1 DRGDRARGGDPPSP
15 GPRRQAPRAGE
26 RALARRAALPRD
38 RYRARHRPR
47 LPPARRADRG
57 HEPRRDPAHRRLRAP
72 AGRPPH
78 DRGGGARHGGGD
90 GHLRPHHRAQLRRDP
105 RRGRPG
111 RDPREPGRA
120 PRLPAGLRPRM
131 LRVETVDA
139 YYGLSHVLQGV
150 SLTVEAGEAVAL
162 LGRNGAGKTTTLK
175 TIMAVVRARRGRIT
189 WNDADITG
197 LAPYRIVQLG
207 IGYVPEERRIF
218 PNLSVY
224 ENLKMA
230 RLNVDGGRRMN
241 DYLARVVELFPPL
254 AERLSNKGRTLS
266 GGEQQMLTMARS
278 LGTEPKLLLIDEP
291 TEGLMPAFVETISQ
305 TIVEIQRQGVAV
317 LLVEQNTR
325 LALAATQRVYLI
337 EKGVIKHE
345 ARSADLAN
353 DAEARH
359 RYLGV

>member
-1 DRGDRARGGDPPSP
+1 V
-15 GPRRQAPRAGE
+15 
-26 RALARRAALPRD
+26 
-38 RYRARHRPR
+38 
-47 LPPARRADRG
+47 
-57 HEPRRDPAHRRLRAP
+57 
-72 AGRPPH
+72 
-78 DRGGGARHGGGD
+78 
-90 GHLRPHHRAQLRRDP
+90 
-105 RRGRPG
+105 
-111 RDPREPGRA
+111 
-120 PRLPAGLRPRM
+120 
-131 LRVETVDA
+131 LRVEGVDS

-150 SLTVEAGEAVAL
+150 SLTVDPGEAVGL

-175 TIMAVVRARRGRIT
+175 TIMAVVRARRGRVT
-189 WNDADITG
+189 WNGEDITA
-197 LAPYRIVQLG
+197 LPPYRIVRAG

-230 RLNVDGGRRMN
+230 RLTTDGGRRM
-241 DYLARVVELFPPL
+241 DAYLARVLELFPPL
-254 AERLSNKGRTLS
+254 ADRLGNKGKTLS

-291 TEGLMPAFVETISQ
+291 TEGLMPAFVETIGR
-305 TIVEIQRQGVAV
+305 TITEIQRQGVAV

-325 LALAATQRVYLI
+325 LALEATQRVYVI

-345 ARSADLAN
+345 ARSRDLAA

>member
-1 DRGDRARGGDPPSP
+1 V
-15 GPRRQAPRAGE
+15 
-26 RALARRAALPRD
+26 LA
-38 RYRARHRPR
+38 
-47 LPPARRADRG
+47 
-57 HEPRRDPAHRRLRAP
+57 
-72 AGRPPH
+72 
-78 DRGGGARHGGGD
+78 
-90 GHLRPHHRAQLRRDP
+90 
-105 RRGRPG
+105 
-111 RDPREPGRA
+111 
-120 PRLPAGLRPRM
+120 
-131 LRVETVDA
+131 VEGIDA

-150 SLTVEAGEAVAL
+150 SLRVETGEAVAL

-189 WNDADITG
+189 WNGADITG
-197 LAPYRIVQLG
+197 LSPHRIVQLG

-218 PNLSVY
+218 PNLTVY

-230 RLNVDGGRRMN
+230 RLAVDGGRRMD
-241 DYLARVVELFPPL
+241 DYLARVVALFPPL
-254 AERLSNKGRTLS
+254 AQRLSNKGKNLS

-325 LALAATQRVYLI
+325 LALGATQRVYLI
-337 EKGVIKHE
+337 EKGAIRHE
-345 ARSADLAN
+345 GRSADLAA
-353 DAEARH
+353 DAATRQ